1 VDRRRYVLAY
11 DTRSLDLGRLRVF
24 GVTGILFRG
33 SVRSAFGWRCVL
45 TTFDVHVRVY
55 LSVGKVCELIC
66 RRLMLVR
73 LWLSCWSLYRYCLIA
88 WWLLWRLLLLLL
100 LPLLL
105 QLEKLPL
112 QLQLSLQENDS
123 FQLGG
128 FLGLMMRMMMRS
140 VWVYDRR
147 DGGTA
152 YAYLGDLAFLA
163 TANNEALGSGSVRV
177 QHTAAL
183 SC

>member
-1 VDRRRYVLAY
+1 
-11 DTRSLDLGRLRVF
+11 
-24 GVTGILFRG
+24 
-33 SVRSAFGWRCVL
+33 
-45 TTFDVHVRVY
+45 
-55 LSVGKVCELIC
+55 
-66 RRLMLVR
+66 
-73 LWLSCWSLYRYCLIA
+73 
-88 WWLLWRLLLLLL
+88 
-100 LPLLL
+100 LL